1 MLEHVLIAECE
12 CGVCPDL
19 RRKEQEQTLEKEE
32 GVSLRTG
39 YSVVFP
45 QLSNKLHTCDE
56 SRSYNSVKRSF
67 DLVPLFPP
75 GSLKG

>member
-1 MLEHVLIAECE
+1 MAECE
-12 CGVCPDL
+12 WGVCPDL
-19 RRKEQEQTLEKEE
+19 RGKAQEQTLEEEEEEE

-45 QLSNKLHTCDE
+45 QLSNKLHACDE